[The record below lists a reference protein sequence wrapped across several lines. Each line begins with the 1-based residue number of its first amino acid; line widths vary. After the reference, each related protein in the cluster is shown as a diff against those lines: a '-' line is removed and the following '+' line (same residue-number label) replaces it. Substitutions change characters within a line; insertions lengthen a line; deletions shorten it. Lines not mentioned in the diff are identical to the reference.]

1 MHGHG
6 GSWTGCA
13 NGKKGLIEKDVTL
26 KIANYLKQELNKYY
40 GVNIILTHDGVNFPN
55 NDPGDLAARAM
66 VARNNNA
73 DLYVSLHINDE
84 ASHTATGANVFV
96 TSRTELYKYKEGM
109 TLLGNKILNNLNK
122 IGIKNNGVINDMLC
136 NDHEPTYQYY
146 DGSQADY
153 YGDIRHAMKGDT
165 LNDLGPDFSDGS
177 GISTVLIEHCYMNSS
192 DSQFID
198 SEEDLRKIAKA
209 DADAIVDYLGLKLPG
224 TFISEM
230 NVDKESANLLI
241 GETTKINVTLG
252 PANITDK
259 TVKWVSNNENIAKV
273 DANGNITAIGEG
285 KAVITVT
292 SNNNPSLSKRI
303 NINVEKEEVKFEKET
318 ENIILGKS
326 KILNA
331 KITPTWIENK
341 NIKWESSNT
350 DILEID
356 NTGEII
362 TKSEGT
368 AKVKVTWLD
377 KNLSDELTINVIKLP
392 ENTKYEINKYKVNNN
407 QISMIGPKISIEE
420 FLKNIEISD
429 NLEAIVETVTKEQKY
444 IGTNTKLKIKEKEH
458 GIILE
463 EYECLIYGDVN
474 CDGKISSLDYTL
486 VKNHI
491 MDVKKITDK
500 NIVITSDINADGKIS
515 SLDYTLIKNDIMD
528 VKKITQK

>member
-13 NGKKGLIEKDVTL
+13 NGKKGLVEKDITL

-55 NDPGDLAARAM
+55 NDAGDLAARAM
-66 VARNNNA
+66 IARNNNA

-122 IGIKNNGVINDMLC
+122 IGIKNNGVINDKLC

-198 SEEDLRKIAKA
+198 SEEDLKKIAKA

-230 NVDKESANLLI
+230 NVDKENANLLV

-252 PANITDK
+252 PSNIADK
-259 TVKWVSNNENIAKV
+259 TVKWTSNDETVAKV
-273 DANGNITAIGEG
+273 DSNGNITAVKKG
-285 KAVITVT
+285 KTSITVT
-292 SNNNPSLSKRI
+292 SNNNPSLSKRV
-303 NINVEKEEVKFEKET
+303 NINVEKEEVKFEKEK
-318 ENIILGKS
+318 ENILVGKE
-326 KILNA
+326 KQLNV

-341 NIKWESSNT
+341 NIKWESSNK
-350 DILEID
+350 DILEVD
-356 NTGEII
+356 NTGKII
-362 TKSEGT
+362 AKSEGT
-368 AKVKVTWLD
+368 AKVKATWID
-377 KNLSDELTINVIKLP
+377 KNLSDELIVNVIELP
-392 ENTKYEINKYKVNNN
+392 EYTKYQINKYKVSNNL
-407 QISMIGPKISIEE
+407 ISMIGPKVEITDFI
-420 FLKNIEISD
+420 KNIEVSD
-429 NLEAIVETVTKEQKY
+429 NLEVAVITQNKDQKY
-444 IGTNTKLKIKEKEH
+444 IGTNTKVQIKEKEH
-458 GIILE
+458 GFVLE
-463 EYECLIYGDVN
+463 EYECLIYGDIN
-474 CDGKISSLDYTL
+474 GDGKISSLDYTL

>member
-13 NGKKGLIEKDVTL
+13 NGAKGLVEKDITL

-40 GVNIILTHDGVNFPN
+40 GVNVILTHDGVNFPN
-55 NDPGDLAARAM
+55 NDAGDLAARAM
-66 VARNNNA
+66 IARNNNA

-84 ASHTATGANVFV
+84 ASHTTTGANVFV

-122 IGIKNNGVINDMLC
+122 IGIKNNGVINDKLC

-198 SEEDLRKIAKA
+198 SEEDLKKIAKA

-230 NVDKESANLLI
+230 NIDRENVNLLI
-241 GETTKINVTLG
+241 GESTKINVTLG
-252 PANITDK
+252 PSNIADK
-259 TVKWVSNNENIAKV
+259 TVKWTSSNPNVAKV
-273 DANGNITAIGEG
+273 DSNGNITAVGEG
-285 KAVITVT
+285 KTTIIVT
-292 SNNNPSLSKRI
+292 SNNNPSLSKKI
-303 NINVEKEEVKFEKET
+303 NINVEKEEIKFEKDI

-326 KILNA
+326 KTLKV

-341 NIKWESSNT
+341 NIKWESTNT
-350 DILEID
+350 DVLEVD

-362 TKSEGT
+362 TKSAGT
-368 AKVKVTWLD
+368 AKVKVTWID
-377 KNLSDELTINVIKLP
+377 KNLSDEITINVIELP
-392 ENTKYEINKYKVNNN
+392 EDTKIEINKYKVQNN
-407 QISMIGPKISIEE
+407 QISLIGQKVEIGE
-420 FLKNIEISD
+420 FIKNIEVSD
-429 NLEAIVETVTKEQKY
+429 NLEVIVNTQNKDQKY
-444 IGTNTKLKIKEKEH
+444 IGTNTKVQIKEKDH
-458 GIILE
+458 GIVIE
-463 EYECLIYGDVN
+463 EYECLIYGDIN
-474 CDGKISSLDYTL
+474 GDGKITSLDYTL
-486 VKNHI
+486 IKNDI

-500 NIVITSDINADGKIS
+500 NMITTSDINNDGKIS

-528 VKKITQK
+528 VKKITQR